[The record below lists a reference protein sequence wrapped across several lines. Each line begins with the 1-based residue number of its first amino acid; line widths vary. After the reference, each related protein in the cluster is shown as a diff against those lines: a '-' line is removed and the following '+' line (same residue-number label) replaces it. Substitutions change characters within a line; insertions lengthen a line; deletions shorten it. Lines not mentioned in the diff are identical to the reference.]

1 MNKGLPQVLHQ
12 SKPVIASAAK
22 QSIFACPSC
31 TDGSPRRCAPRDDG
45 LIQTFPH
52 APSRQARGC
61 TLHVPARQA
70 RGCTLH
76 APARQAR
83 GCTLHAPARQA
94 RGFTLIEVLVALTIV
109 AVALMAGMKASGA
122 LTLHAQRQTDVL
134 LGQMCVENALHQM
147 RLSRQMPGVGQSSR
161 ECQQGTQTYTVAL
174 DVQPTPNPNFVRV
187 DALVRNT
194 TEPVLRLT
202 TIVGRN

>member
-1 MNKGLPQVLHQ
+1 MNYWPKQALHQ

-22 QSIFACPSC
+22 QSILLCPSC
-31 TDGSPRRCAPRDDG
+31 TDGSPRPCAPRDDG
-45 LIQTFPH
+45 LMQTFPH
-52 APSRQARGC
+52 AP
-61 TLHVPARQA
+61 
-70 RGCTLH
+70 
-76 APARQAR
+76 AP
-83 GCTLHAPARQA
+83 LA

-134 LGQMCVENALHQM
+134 LGQMCVENVLHQM
-147 RLSRQMPGVGQSSR
+147 RLSRQMPGLGQSSR
-161 ECQQGTQTYTVAL
+161 ECPQGMLTYTVAL

-187 DALVRNT
+187 DALVRNDA
-194 TEPVLRLT
+194 EPVLRLT

>member
-1 MNKGLPQVLHQ
+1 MNHEPKQAPHQ

-22 QSIFACPSC
+22 QSIFAYPSC

-45 LIQTFPH
+45 LMQTFPH
-52 APSRQARGC
+52 PPAP
-61 TLHVPARQA
+61 
-70 RGCTLH
+70 
-76 APARQAR
+76 
-83 GCTLHAPARQA
+83 QA

-122 LTLHAQRQTDVL
+122 LTLHAQRQTDVV

-147 RLSRQMPGVGQSSR
+147 RWSRQMPGVGQSSR
-161 ECQQGTQTYTVAL
+161 ECQQGAQTYTLAL
-174 DVQPTPNPNFVRV
+174 DVQPTPNPNFVRI
-187 DALVRNT
+187 DALVRNS
-194 TEPVLRLT
+194 TEPVLRLS

>member
-1 MNKGLPQVLHQ
+1 MNHGPKQAPHQ

-45 LIQTFPH
+45 LMQTFPH
-52 APSRQARGC
+52 APR
-61 TLHVPARQA
+61 P
-70 RGCTLH
+70 
-76 APARQAR
+76 
-83 GCTLHAPARQA
+83 QA

-122 LTLHAQRQTDVL
+122 LTLHAQRQTDVV
-134 LGQMCVENALHQM
+134 LGQMCVENVLHQM

-161 ECQQGTQTYTVAL
+161 ECLQGTQTYTVAL